1 MRAILAAALLTAAA
15 CGSARPPEAPPA
27 TPASP
32 HDPVALLQALIRIN
46 TYNNP
51 ERGHPGNELALVRYV
66 EGLLRAEGIQRVKIF
81 ETAPGRGCLVARLP
95 GDGSEKPFLM
105 MAHVDTVDVEPGR
118 WTADPLGGAVK
129 DGFLYGRGA
138 IDDKGMAACEI
149 AAFLAVHKAKVPL
162 SRDVILLLTA
172 DEEAGGALG
181 VKYMVEHHF
190 DEIRAAFAINE
201 GGKTVLHEGRVQY
214 VSVQCTEKSM
224 HNATLTA
231 TGTGGHSSR
240 PHGDSA
246 IDKLARAVARLAEF
260 RSPVKLSDVTT
271 GYFRGQAEL
280 SEGETAAHYRRLG
293 QGDAAAA
300 AAFATDPAVNSLLR
314 STAAVTILQAG
325 IRFNVIPSEAK
336 ATLNIRLLPG
346 EDLDVFLE
354 SMREYLGRPKDLVL
368 AAEVPREKR
377 EAEPSPSPAEGPLF
391 EAIRRTAAAL
401 HPGAVV
407 MPSMSSG
414 ATDSRDLRLKGIPS
428 YGLLPFPL
436 DEEELKRMHGND
448 ERIPVEALPKGV
460 EFITRLILEVAAR

>member
-1 MRAILAAALLTAAA
+1 MRGIALSLLIAAA
-15 CGSARPPEAPPA
+15 CRSPRPADVPP

-32 HDPVALLQALIRIN
+32 HDPIALLQDLIRIN

-51 ERGHPGNELALVRYV
+51 ERGHPGNELALVRHV
-66 EGLLRAEGIQRVKIF
+66 EALLRREGVERVKVF
-81 ETAPGRGCLVARLP
+81 ESAPGRGCLVARLA

-118 WTADPLGGAVK
+118 WTADPLGGQIK

-149 AAFLAVHKAKVPL
+149 AAFLAVHKAKIPL

-181 VKYMVEHHF
+181 IKYMVEHHL

-214 VSVQCTEKSM
+214 LSVQCSEKTM

-240 PHGDSA
+240 PHADSA
-246 IDKLARAVARLAEF
+246 IDKLARAVVRLSGF
-260 RSPVKLSDVTT
+260 QSPVKLSDVTT
-271 GYFRGQAEL
+271 GFFRGQADL
-280 SEGETAAHYRRLG
+280 TEGETAAHYRRLG

-300 AAFATDPAVNSLLR
+300 AAFATDPAVNALLR
-314 STAAVTILQAG
+314 STVAVTILQAG

-354 SMREYLGRPKDLVL
+354 SIREYLGRPKDLVL
-368 AAEVPREKR
+368 AAEVPRQKR
-377 EAEPSPSPAEGPLF
+377 QAEPAPSPADGPLF
-391 EAIRRTAAAL
+391 EAIRRTAAAM

-436 DEEELKRMHGND
+436 EEEDLGRMHGND
-448 ERIPVEALPKGV
+448 ERVPVEALPRGV
-460 EFITRLILEVAAR
+460 EFLTKLILEIAGR